1 MRTYSST
8 LKQFFE
14 FAAMC
19 GIRPTSVTVF
29 DIVNYISWQAERGRV
44 HADNL
49 QPYLSSINKFL
60 QQTGC
65 EPVAQGPLVNDAVS
79 GLRAL
84 QHMQSAR
91 DSRVYIPAS
100 VMLKIFRAAQQL
112 AKSAST
118 IKDLELHRSM
128 VASITA
134 FYFFHRSDTDHALL
148 ADDLV
153 VDASFITLRE
163 RRVKGH
169 SSDRDR
175 RVVRLPIA
183 EVHEFAALVVQYKHL
198 RRHLAPKAGS
208 YLWSLTA
215 AKPKNDQTAW
225 LLQALERVGAT
236 PPPGFKWTS
245 HSLRHGAATSAAAI
259 NVPLEKIRHCGG
271 WAARSSAV
279 LKYIDPTALPDSACY
294 FFFGWLTPYARPPAP
309 TSPDLVAGQ
318 PPPEMVD
325 SP

>member
-14 FAAMC
+14 FAAEC

-91 DSRVYIPAS
+91 DSRLYIPAS

-118 IKDLELHRSM
+118 KKDLELLRSM

-183 EVHEFAALVVQYKHL
+183 EVHEFCGARRAVQ
-198 RRHLAPKAGS
+198 
-208 YLWSLTA
+208 
-215 AKPKNDQTAW
+215 
-225 LLQALERVGAT
+225 T
-236 PPPGFKWTS
+236 PPPPSRPQGGVVFVVAYGCQAKKRPDGVAPASPRTRR
-245 HSLRHGAATSAAAI
+245 RHPSSRLQVDVALPSTWGGH
-259 NVPLEKIRHCGG
+259 IRGRYQRP
-271 WAARSSAV
+271 AR
-279 LKYIDPTALPDSACY
+279 KDPTLWRVGREELRSLEVHRSYRAA
-294 FFFGWLTPYARPPAP
+294 
-309 TSPDLVAGQ
+309 
-318 PPPEMVD
+318 
-325 SP
+325 